1 MVLIQPSIWEVSF
14 MVCNQCQIN
23 FNYLYYNRIL
33 SQKFCHVRVFGD
45 CARIDM
51 RLIPCILCDVLSY
64 LCTSVRVRAA
74 GVEGAQSR
82 YYYSS
87 YLGARVY
94 CRSIAVFASILMWNG
109 QCLPHKSL
117 GMVAR
122 YSVIPRDRWRLYNV
136 PLLSTMDFILFV
148 AAAAW
153 DAYIRLR
160 YVTAI
165 RSIRILSIVQGSAR
179 PEACPLA
186 RLVQGA
192 SAVATEDNVRQM
204 CAAAGVLRFR
214 QQFDVQALQRRL
226 WRLRQMERVCSR

>member
-1 MVLIQPSIWEVSF
+1 
-14 MVCNQCQIN
+14 
-23 FNYLYYNRIL
+23 
-33 SQKFCHVRVFGD
+33 
-45 CARIDM
+45 
-51 RLIPCILCDVLSY
+51 
-64 LCTSVRVRAA
+64 
-74 GVEGAQSR
+74 
-82 YYYSS
+82 
-87 YLGARVY
+87 
-94 CRSIAVFASILMWNG
+94 
-109 QCLPHKSL
+109 
-117 GMVAR
+117 
-122 YSVIPRDRWRLYNV
+122 
-136 PLLSTMDFILFV
+136 MDFILFV

-226 WRLRQMERVCSR
+226 CKCVLCEIERRRLRQMERVCSR